1 MSDMKEINAQVRADV
16 GKGASRRL
24 RHAGLVPGII
34 YGAEKEPELIAV
46 NHNVLLHQLDDE
58 AFYSS
63 ILTVNVGGEEQQVVL
78 KDMQRHP
85 AKPFVMHLDLLRI
98 SKKTA
103 IKMQVPLHF
112 INEEDT
118 PGVKEGGTASHNMTE
133 VEISC
138 LPANLP
144 EYIEVDCAGLEIG
157 DSIHLSELKLPEGVE
172 IPSLALGEDHDASVI
187 TILASRAAKEEDE
200 EEAAVGGEE
209 ASAEGGEEAADE
221 E

>member
-1 MSDMKEINAQVRADV
+1 MSENLTINAETRSDM

-24 RHAGLVPGII
+24 RYAGLVPGII
-34 YGAEKEPELIAV
+34 YGGEKEPEMITV
-46 NHNVLLHQLDDE
+46 EHNKLLHQLEDE

-63 ILTVNVGGEEQQVVL
+63 ILTVNVGGDEQQVVL
-78 KDMQRHP
+78 KDLQRHP

-112 INEEDT
+112 TNEET
-118 PGVKEGGTASHNMTE
+118 APGVKAGGTASHNMTE

-138 LPANLP
+138 LPADLP
-144 EYIEVDCAGLEIG
+144 EFIAVDVGGMEIG

-172 IPSLALGEDHDASVI
+172 IPALALGEDYDTSVI
-187 TILASRAAKEEDE
+187 TILASRAAKEEE
-200 EEAAVGGEE
+200 EGEVEAGEE
-209 ASAEGGEEAADE
+209 ASAEGGEAAGE

>member
-1 MSDMKEINAQVRADV
+1 MSETLIINAEARGDM

-24 RHAGLVPGII
+24 RQAGLVPGII
-34 YGAEKEPELIAV
+34 YGAEKEPEMITV
-46 NHNVLLHQLDDE
+46 DHNKLAHALQDE

-63 ILTVNVGGEEQQVVL
+63 ILTVNVGGDSQQVVL
-78 KDMQRHP
+78 KDLQRHP
-85 AKPFVMHLDLLRI
+85 SKPFIMHLDLLRI
-98 SKKTA
+98 SQKTS

-112 INEEDT
+112 INEET
-118 PGVKEGGTASHNMTE
+118 APGVKGGGTASHNMTE

-144 EYIEVDCAGLEIG
+144 EYIEVDCGGLDIG

-172 IPSLALGEDHDASVI
+172 IPALGLGEDYDAAVI
-187 TILASRAAKEEDE
+187 TILASRASREDE
-200 EEAAVGGEE
+200 GGEE
-209 ASAEGGEEAADE
+209 AGEAEGGEEAAGE

>member
-1 MSDMKEINAQVRADV
+1 MSETLTINAEARSDM

-24 RHAGLVPGII
+24 RQAGLVPGII
-34 YGAEKEPELIAV
+34 YGAEKEPEMITV
-46 NHNVLLHQLDDE
+46 DHNKLAHALEDE

-63 ILTVNVGGEEQQVVL
+63 ILTVNVGGEAQQVVL
-78 KDMQRHP
+78 KDLQRHP
-85 AKPFVMHLDLLRI
+85 AKPFIMHLDLLRI
-98 SKKTA
+98 SQKTA

-112 INEEDT
+112 INEET
-118 PGVKEGGTASHNMTE
+118 APGVKGGGTASHNMTE

-144 EYIEVDCAGLEIG
+144 EYIEVDCGGLDIG

-172 IPSLALGEDHDASVI
+172 IPALGLGEDYDAAVI
-187 TILASRAAKEEDE
+187 TILSSRATKEEE
-200 EEAAVGGEE
+200 EGEAEAEE
-209 ASAEGGEEAADE
+209 AEGGEEAAGE